1 MKTILVS
8 LFAASAL
15 VLGCNGGNEPPK
27 TPDTKTTGAP
37 TDTHSPTM
45 TPSTTNVDPSTPSA
59 PASPP
64 KTTND
69 PPPSMAPAAP
79 TTLNDG
85 EIAAFLT
92 AANTGEIE
100 MAKVAVKTSTNAK
113 VKAFANMM
121 ITQHTDAENK
131 GKKVV
136 EKEKLTPTDSP
147 VSTKLKGDVDTTM
160 SALKNTTGPDFDK
173 AYVDAQVKAHK
184 DVLAAI
190 DEKALPGAKDAA
202 LKTHLDEIRK
212 HVAAHLQKAE
222 ELRQGLTNTAA
233 TPATKK

>member
-1 MKTILVS
+1 MKSSLIASLV
-8 LFAASAL
+8 ASVIVA
-15 VLGCNGGNEPPK
+15 CGGNEPPK
-27 TPDTKTTGAP
+27 TQNDTRTTGAP
-37 TDTHSPTM
+37 TDNQVTTVAPT
-45 TPSTTNVDPSTPSA
+45 TTNVDPSTSSA

-69 PPPSMAPAAP
+69 TPPSMAPAAP

-85 EIAAFLT
+85 EIAGFLS
-92 AANTGEIE
+92 AANNGEIE
-100 MAKVAVKTSTNAK
+100 MAKVALKTSANAK

-136 EKEKLTPTDSP
+136 EKEKLSATDSAA
-147 VSTKLKGDVDTTM
+147 STKLKGDVDGMMT
-160 SALKNTTGPDFDK
+160 SLKSTTGADFDK
-173 AYVDAQVKAHK
+173 AYMDAQVKAHK

-190 DEKALPGAKDAA
+190 DEKAMPNVKDTA

-212 HVAAHLQKAE
+212 HVAMHLQKAE
-222 ELRQGLTNTAA
+222 ELRQGLATTAA
-233 TPATKK
+233 TPTKR